1 MEIWCRWLLHDSL
14 KNCRLVVQ
22 FSESPQKYSIK
33 YFVFSTILH
42 IFVSLKF
49 KYMFDENLFTPMIDG
64 EKDKEIIGSQ
74 LFINFL
80 NQLEGWKTKCKNL
93 HWAAPK
99 KNIHVYL
106 DEFLDIMSDY
116 QDGLAEGYM
125 GILGKM
131 SPNVIKGISSESLNA
146 IDLISEVLRGTIAFY
161 DKIPKETIYKGIA
174 SECETFI
181 QNINKYK
188 YLFSLCDIRPY

>member
-1 MEIWCRWLLHDSL
+1 MEDSL
-14 KNCRLVVQ
+14 FGNSELMDNLLN
-22 FSESPQKYSIK
+22 SSHIEESP
-33 YFVFSTILH
+33 
-42 IFVSLKF
+42 
-49 KYMFDENLFTPMIDG
+49 
-64 EKDKEIIGSQ
+64 SQ
-74 LFINFL
+74 LFINFI

-106 DEFLDIMSDY
+106 DEFLDIISDY

-131 SPNVIKGISSESLNA
+131 QPNAVKGIPSESLNA
-146 IDLISEVLRGTIAFY
+146 LDFINEVLKGTVSFY
-161 DKIPKETIYKGIA
+161 DKIPKETIYKGIV

-188 YLFSLCDIRPY
+188 YLFSLCDIKLY

>member
-1 MEIWCRWLLHDSL
+1 MFEDS
-14 KNCRLVVQ
+14 
-22 FSESPQKYSIK
+22 
-33 YFVFSTILH
+33 
-42 IFVSLKF
+42 
-49 KYMFDENLFTPMIDG
+49 LFTPM
-64 EKDKEIIGSQ
+64 EEERENTSLTGSQ
-74 LFINFL
+74 FFINFL

-106 DEFLDIMSDY
+106 DEFLDILSDY

-131 SPNVIKGISSESLNA
+131 QPNVIKGIPSNA
-146 IDLISEVLRGTIAFY
+146 LKAVDFISEVKSATIAFY
-161 DKIPKETIYKGIA
+161 DKIPQETIYKGIT

-181 QNINKYK
+181 QNINKYD
-188 YLFSLCDIRPY
+188 YLFHLCDVRPY

>member
-1 MEIWCRWLLHDSL
+1 MFEDS
-14 KNCRLVVQ
+14 
-22 FSESPQKYSIK
+22 
-33 YFVFSTILH
+33 
-42 IFVSLKF
+42 
-49 KYMFDENLFTPMIDG
+49 LFTPMEEERSG
-64 EKDKEIIGSQ
+64 TELTGSQ
-74 LFINFL
+74 FFISFL

-106 DEFLDIMSDY
+106 DEFLDILSDY

-131 SPNVIKGISSESLNA
+131 QPNVIKGTASDALNA
-146 IDLISEVLRGTIAFY
+146 IDFIEEVKSGTLSFY
-161 DKIPKETIYKGIA
+161 DKIPQETVYKGIT

-181 QNINKYK
+181 QNINKYR
-188 YLFSLCDIRPY
+188 YLFGLCDVRPY

>member
-1 MEIWCRWLLHDSL
+1 MIEG
-14 KNCRLVVQ
+14 
-22 FSESPQKYSIK
+22 
-33 YFVFSTILH
+33 
-42 IFVSLKF
+42 
-49 KYMFDENLFTPMIDG
+49 ENLFTPMETDRTVGIT
-64 EKDKEIIGSQ
+64 GSQ
-74 LFINFL
+74 FFINFL

-106 DEFLDIMSDY
+106 DEFLDILSGY
-116 QDGLAEGYM
+116 QDSLAEGYM

-131 SPNVIKGISSESLNA
+131 QPNAIKGTPSEALNA
-146 IDLISEVLRGTIAFY
+146 FDFIDEVKASTIAFY
-161 DKIPKETIYKGIA
+161 DKIPKETIYIGIA

-188 YLFSLCDIRPY
+188 YLFSLCDVRLY

>member
-1 MEIWCRWLLHDSL
+1 MITNILLNFATL
-14 KNCRLVVQ
+14 KR
-22 FSESPQKYSIK
+22 KK
-33 YFVFSTILH
+33 D
-42 IFVSLKF
+42 
-49 KYMFDENLFTPMIDG
+49 MFNNSLFTPMEEERKNDSPT
-64 EKDKEIIGSQ
+64 GSQ
-74 LFINFL
+74 FFISFL

-106 DEFLDIMSDY
+106 DEFLDILSDY

-131 SPNVIKGISSESLNA
+131 QPNVIKGTVSDTLNA
-146 IDLISEVLRGTIAFY
+146 MDFIEEVKAGTLSFY
-161 DKIPKETIYKGIA
+161 DKIPQETVYKGIT

-181 QNINKYK
+181 QNINKYR
-188 YLFSLCDIRPY
+188 YLFGLCDVRPY

>member
-1 MEIWCRWLLHDSL
+1 MFREDSL
-14 KNCRLVVQ
+14 
-22 FSESPQKYSIK
+22 FTSMESSR
-33 YFVFSTILH
+33 STE
-42 IFVSLKF
+42 VS
-49 KYMFDENLFTPMIDG
+49 
-64 EKDKEIIGSQ
+64 GSQ

-106 DEFLDIMSDY
+106 DEFLDILSDY

-131 SPNVIKGISSESLNA
+131 QPNVIKGIPSDTLNA
-146 IDLISEVLRGTIAFY
+146 IDFINEVRGATIVFY
-161 DKIPKETIYKGIA
+161 DKIPQETVYKGIA

-188 YLFSLCDIRPY
+188 YLFELCDVRPY